1 MSRLHEKPGVWLDTP
16 GSWINERRYQMTKQ
30 ERENFKGCYVE
41 SINNVIRDAV
51 EITEMSGRSI
61 TTTNVIRTLYD
72 VVDRLKEEHGSIN
85 LMDYLV

>member
-1 MSRLHEKPGVWLDTP
+1 
-16 GSWINERRYQMTKQ
+16 MTKQ